1 MRWSGVLAATLLSAC
16 AMLAGPDLQPGTST
30 AQDVAAAMGKPALE
44 LKGPGGETV
53 QYFTFYPWGRSVK
66 AATIGPDGVLRSFEE
81 RLTKENIFSVR
92 EGMREQ
98 EVRALL
104 GPPRQ
109 ITPNALKQTTVW
121 EYPWIESSQEFRICW
136 ISFSADGVVSGVVK
150 AHDEEAQPR
159 SD

>member
-1 MRWSGVLAATLLSAC
+1 MTCAVL
-16 AMLAGPDLQPGTST
+16 LAGCAGMGGGLVAGKST

-81 RLTKENIFSVR
+81 RLTKENVSSIR
-92 EGMREQ
+92 EGMREE
-98 EVRALL
+98 EVRARL

-109 ITPNALKQTTVW
+109 ITPNALKQTIVW
-121 EYPWIESSQEFRICW
+121 EYPWIEAAKEFRISW
-136 ISFSADGVVSGVVK
+136 ISFSADGVVRGVVE